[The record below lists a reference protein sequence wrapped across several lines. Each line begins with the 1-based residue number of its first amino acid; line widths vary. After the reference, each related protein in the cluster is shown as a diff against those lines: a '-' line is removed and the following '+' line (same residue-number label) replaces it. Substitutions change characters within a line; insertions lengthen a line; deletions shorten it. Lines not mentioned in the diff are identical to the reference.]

1 MTTIRS
7 GARLAGPIRDAPV
20 THHNRPTPS
29 WTELDRAGAMAE
41 KVSELLAIPRLS
53 YCCRRLAEE
62 DAFTSVVIGAEAD
75 IWRARILETKVPRS
89 PTATWRLA
97 SSDQALQMRLSFKR
111 WAAWSLRVHLST
123 MPPAPA
129 TRPL

>member
-62 DAFTSVVIGAEAD
+62 DAFTSVVIGA
-75 IWRARILETKVPRS
+75 
-89 PTATWRLA
+89 ATWRLA